1 MKIDNST
8 KNLNGIPI
16 TDPQTSTNKVTGKS
30 ESVPE
35 TDSVQI
41 SSQVSASQSN
51 EVFDSS
57 KVDAIKQAISSGQF
71 AVDTGKVADGL
82 INTVKDLLKPN

>member
-16 TDPQTSTNKVTGKS
+16 TDTQTSPNKVTGKS

-41 SSQVSASQSN
+41 SSASLQSN

-57 KVDAIKQAISSGQF
+57 KVDAIKEAISSGQF
-71 AVDTGKVADGL
+71 TVDTGKVADGL